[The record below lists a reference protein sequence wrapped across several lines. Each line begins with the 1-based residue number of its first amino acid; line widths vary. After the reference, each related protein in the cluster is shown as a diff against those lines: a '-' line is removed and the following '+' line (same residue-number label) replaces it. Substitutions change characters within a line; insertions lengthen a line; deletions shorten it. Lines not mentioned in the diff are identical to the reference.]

1 MMTRSEFEHY
11 SKTDR
16 LTILLER
23 GEEVLKRI
31 FLYYNITLYI
41 VDHLFIEVWYRQT
54 TNTIDKVDVVD
65 MDKVFPIYEK
75 QIKLP
80 DLFNTP

>member
-1 MMTRSEFEHY
+1 MTRHEFEHY
-11 SKTDR
+11 SETDK

-23 GEEVLKRI
+23 GEKVLNRI

-54 TNTIDKVDVVD
+54 TNTVDKVNVVD
-65 MDKVFPIYEK
+65 MDKIFHLYEK
-75 QIKLP
+75 HIKLP
-80 DLFNTP
+80 DLFNG